1 MNRKVAP
8 FFLAL
13 FIALMAAPFARAADT
28 PLLTWERGKIQN
40 IVLGAPVGAAPLSIQ
55 LVSEHGD
62 SLDFTP
68 SHPNSQGFRVYSIIL
83 PSTFPTGSYQVEVNE
98 SSRNVKDTVAIV
110 DVIETSHY
118 SVTQVP
124 SDLRYILL
132 ILAFLFSSLTTIRSK
147 KYSEISYVRKKDL
160 VENGSLTHD
169 SRFNSVLY
177 QMYSLR
183 AGKKTERSISLFSFL
198 FQKNGRFLHE
208 ASPVVWALAPV
219 FSLALGL
226 FAGFLNPSSAL
237 IVSIAWMAVG
247 AVVGMLDCLAGASYA
262 LGFAVFQIC
271 TGRVTSLREMAIVGS
286 LAISWSIPSLVG
298 DLLKMTAGFDF
309 KEKSFA
315 RRKLVTL
322 FSSLAVFCFFEF
334 SQNFTRSL
342 SPQVW
347 PSRFSYQILGLV
359 LALLYYAKRVYE
371 EKLVDMW
378 SASATKDDN
387 LIQDSYRIHAL
398 FSKGSLVFIFGVFY
412 LTGYLWTDNWKTAG
426 LIAVIF
432 ILPLLALIVRF
443 ERPFIGR
450 ILNWNRNIFLESS
463 VVTLASFALLE
474 YTTILPFTSYSKALV
489 VTFLSIVP
497 VIIHAL
503 LGNLY
508 DAAEAIERGEKL
520 RK

>member
-1 MNRKVAP
+1 
-8 FFLAL
+8 
-13 FIALMAAPFARAADT
+13 
-28 PLLTWERGKIQN
+28 
-40 IVLGAPVGAAPLSIQ
+40 
-55 LVSEHGD
+55 
-62 SLDFTP
+62 
-68 SHPNSQGFRVYSIIL
+68 
-83 PSTFPTGSYQVEVNE
+83 
-98 SSRNVKDTVAIV
+98 
-110 DVIETSHY
+110 
-118 SVTQVP
+118 
-124 SDLRYILL
+124 
-132 ILAFLFSSLTTIRSK
+132 
-147 KYSEISYVRKKDL
+147 
-160 VENGSLTHD
+160 
-169 SRFNSVLY
+169 
-177 QMYSLR
+177 
-183 AGKKTERSISLFSFL
+183 
-198 FQKNGRFLHE
+198 
-208 ASPVVWALAPV
+208 
-219 FSLALGL
+219 
-226 FAGFLNPSSAL
+226 
-237 IVSIAWMAVG
+237 
-247 AVVGMLDCLAGASYA
+247 
-262 LGFAVFQIC
+262 
-271 TGRVTSLREMAIVGS
+271 
-286 LAISWSIPSLVG
+286 
-298 DLLKMTAGFDF
+298 
-309 KEKSFA
+309 
-315 RRKLVTL
+315 
-322 FSSLAVFCFFEF
+322 
-334 SQNFTRSL
+334 
-342 SPQVW
+342 VW